1 MTFRL
6 YCGTVLLPDGELRDG
21 AVFVEENRIAAV
33 APRDVLLSQAEA
45 HEAEIIHAPPGGY
58 VAPGFVDLHVH
69 GGAGADFM
77 DGTEEAFRTV
87 LAVHARHG
95 TTSCTP
101 TTTVARHD
109 QILATLA
116 LCREFKQAAEQAIAE
131 GSARDKPPLA
141 RVLGAHFYGPYFHP
155 EARGCHPAT
164 PLRPPAAEEFEA
176 YLSFADAIVTATV
189 APELPG
195 AKAFAKACRQRGVRL
210 NAGHSQATFDQVE
223 QALGWGLAHVDHLF
237 CAMSD
242 KSKLRTKQAWPMQ
255 GGLLE
260 ATLYF
265 DELTTEIIADG
276 RHLAPDLLRLA
287 LKIKGYQRLAL
298 CTDCSRALDMPDGE
312 YLFGPADGGEPFRHA
327 QGVGLMP
334 DGSALASSAQGMDH
348 MVRTFV
354 AATRCPAWMAVAMA
368 SITPARIAGVDG
380 QVGSL
385 EATKLADLLIMDRDL
400 HLQAVYIGGR
410 ACNTKSV

>member
-6 YCGTVLLPDGELRDG
+6 FCGTVLLADGELRDG
-21 AVFVEENRIAAV
+21 AVLVAENRIAAV
-33 APRDVLLSQAEA
+33 APRDVLMPQAEA
-45 HEAEIIHAPPGGY
+45 YDAQIVEAPQGGY

-77 DGTEEAFRTV
+77 DGTEDAFRTV
-87 LAVHARHG
+87 LAAHTRHG

-116 LCREFKQAAEQAIAE
+116 LCRQFKQEAEKAVIEGPAAT
-131 GSARDKPPLA
+131 GPPIA

-155 EARGCHPAT
+155 QARGCHPAG
-164 PLRPPAAEEFEA
+164 PLRPPVADEFEA
-176 YLSFADAIVTATV
+176 YLAFADAMVTATV

-195 AKAFAKACRQRGVRL
+195 AEDFAKACRQRGVRL
-210 NAGHSQATFDQVE
+210 NAGHSQATFAQVE
-223 QALGWGLAHVDHLF
+223 QAIGWGVAHVDHLF

-242 KSKLRTKQAWPMQ
+242 KGKLRARQAWPMQ

-265 DELTTEIIADG
+265 DELTTEVIADG

-287 LKIKGYQRLAL
+287 LKIKGYQRLSL
-298 CTDCSRALDMPDGE
+298 CTDCSRALDMPEGE
-312 YLFGPADGGEPFRHA
+312 YLFGPADGGEPFRHE

-334 DGSALASSAQGMDH
+334 DGTALASSAQGMDH

-354 AATRCPAWMAVAMA
+354 AATGCPVWMAVAMA
-368 SITPARIAGVDG
+368 SITPARIAGVQG
-380 QVGSL
+380 QIGSL
-385 EATKLADLLIMDRDL
+385 EAAKLADLLILDGGL
-400 HLQAVYIGGR
+400 HVQAVYIAGER
-410 ACNTKSV
+410 AT